1 MQFTDILRKILSILS
16 ADERRQFYS
25 LVVVMIVMGALEVA
39 GIGSIL
45 PFIAAIANIDT
56 VLDNRYAQQ
65 VYDFMGFDNTRHFV
79 IFLGALVLS
88 LLIARNLFFTLANWL
103 VSRFSFSWRQH
114 LSEQLLRRYLT
125 QPYSYFLSHNTD
137 DLKHKVSVEMER
149 LIGRVIIPGIQ
160 AFTSALITLS
170 IVVLLVAIDPLVA
183 LVVAAAMGGS
193 YLLLYGLVYKKLGR
207 MSNQANSARRLQFKI
222 ASEALEGVKEL
233 KLFGKEE
240 RFLGGYSTW
249 SRENARLETFN
260 RTLSQIPKHGIEL
273 LAVSGIM
280 LFILYLVGTQRE
292 LSQWLPI
299 LVVYVVAGY
308 RMLPALQKIFSG
320 VTAMQY
326 DRPTLDALH
335 ADFTGL
341 AAPTAAD
348 TAAAPLAPE
357 SSPFHPL
364 DRITLRDVSYRYPQ
378 ASDDAIRQLDLCIE
392 KNTTVGLVG
401 PTGSGK
407 TTLIDILLGLLQPQ
421 DGQLRVN
428 DIPIGAHNVTAWQ
441 QQVGYVPQEIFLF
454 DDTVTRN
461 IAFGVPD
468 DAVDQAAL
476 ERALRTA
483 DLYDYVMH
491 ALPEGCQTM
500 LGQRGIRLSGGQKQR
515 IGIARALYRN
525 PDILVLD
532 EATSALDG
540 MTEGVVMEAIQKLS
554 HKLTIIMIAHRLNTV
569 KDCDVIHYID
579 RGRVVS
585 SGSYDELTRSCIH
598 FRKMANC

>member
-1 MQFTDILRKILSILS
+1 MQFTDIINKILAIL
-16 ADERRQFYS
+16 APQERRQLYA
-25 LVVVMIVMGALEVA
+25 LVLVMVLMGALEVA

-56 VLDNRYAQQ
+56 LLEHRYAHQL
-65 VYDFMGFDNTRHFV
+65 YTFMGFDNTRQFV
-79 IFLGALVLS
+79 IFLGALVLT
-88 LLIARNLFFTLANWL
+88 LLIARNVFFALANWL

-114 LSEQLLRRYLT
+114 LSEQLLRRYLN
-125 QPYSYFLSHNTD
+125 QPYSYFLSHNSD

-170 IVVLLVAIDPLVA
+170 IVILLVALDPLVA

-207 MSNQANSARRLQFKI
+207 ISKRANSARRLQFKI

-240 RFLGGYSTW
+240 RFLSGYSAW

-280 LFILYLVGTQRE
+280 LFILYLVGTRRE
-292 LSQWLPI
+292 LAQWLPI

-326 DRPTLDALH
+326 DRPTLDALY
-335 ADFTGL
+335 ADFTALSVEDSARRPRGD
-341 AAPTAAD
+341 AQEPSAFR
-348 TAAAPLAPE
+348 PLE
-357 SSPFHPL
+357 
-364 DRITLRDVSYRYPQ
+364 RIVMRDLTYRYPQ
-378 ASDDAIRQLDLCIE
+378 ASDEAIRRLDLCIE

-407 TTLIDILLGLLQPQ
+407 TTLIDIILGLLQPQ
-421 DGQLRVN
+421 DGQLLVN

-441 QQVGYVPQEIFLF
+441 QHVGYVPQEIFLF

-468 DAVDQAAL
+468 EEIDQAAL
-476 ERALRTA
+476 ERALRTV
-483 DLYDYVMH
+483 DLYDYVTQ
-491 ALPEGCQTM
+491 ALPEGAQTM

-579 RGRVVS
+579 RGTVVS
-585 SGSYDELTRSCIH
+585 SGSYEELTRSCIH
-598 FRKMANC
+598 FRKLANR